1 MSGRTV
7 QELQSRLSQFMQENK
22 AMASEYQILQEN
34 VKKSSMQMTR
44 IDQELVEYKQKY
56 PMLVQENEQLKRKIM
71 GEF

>member
-1 MSGRTV
+1 
-7 QELQSRLSQFMQENK
+7 
-22 AMASEYQILQEN
+22 MASEYQILQEN